1 MTRFRDNNGILNL
14 LNLKLNPDM
23 GRVVVNYGG
32 SLSWQECLDR
42 VLVGDT
48 RLGHISTGS

>member
-1 MTRFRDNNGILNL
+1 MTRFRDNNETKNL

-32 SLSWQECLDR
+32 SLPWQGCLER
-42 VLVGDT
+42 IPMGDT
-48 RLGHISTGS
+48 HLGHIRIDS